1 MKTYLKTI
9 LRMFK
14 RHFAR
19 ILNIVAIIIVSVG
32 FMSGLGEV
40 DNKVKFSFNDYYKS
54 QNISDFE
61 IKCTSP
67 SGFSKEDIDYIKNL
81 FGEKNVMTGLSYDE
95 EEQDLV
101 TRYVFQD
108 FAGSINKLNLVEG
121 HFPENMFEVVV
132 ERKTD
137 VIVSFAIGDTITYN
151 GMQFIVCG
159 IVENPLLI
167 NKNAGP
173 SYIENKNLNN
183 CIYFAL
189 PSPIVSD
196 LFVTIE
202 DRNLFNGFSTAYKN
216 KITQL
221 KNEITLE
228 NATILT
234 LSENYGIYSLYYY
247 ADKVAD
253 ISIIFILFFLL
264 VTSLVVFSNMTR
276 LIDEER
282 PQIACMKT
290 LGFSS
295 FQILLKYVIFISV
308 ATLFG
313 GLASWFVGRGLI
325 QIIYNAFS
333 IQYIMPAISKT
344 SPYLFF
350 VISLASIFLSSQ
362 IVTIMAGYKLTKTS
376 PALLLVPKA
385 PHPGK
390 KVILEKIPFI
400 WNKLSFKYKS
410 CIRNILL
417 FKSRFFMT
425 LISIIGS
432 TILVLSGMGLLDCAI
447 KKDAGISIIIIA
459 IALIIFAGLL
469 CALVIYNIVN
479 INISERNREI
489 ASLMVLGYHKHEVA
503 AYMFREIY
511 ITSTLGALLGLP
523 LGVAFLHFAFS
534 LIDFGTIGLVN
545 WWTWILAPVITI
557 IFAILSSFM
566 LYKKIANTDMNKSLK
581 SVE

>member
-1 MKTYLKTI
+1 
-9 LRMFK
+9 MFK

-40 DNKVKFSFNDYYKS
+40 DNKVKFSFSDYYKS
-54 QNISDFE
+54 QNISDFV
-61 IKCTSP
+61 IKSTST
-67 SGFSKEDIDYIKNL
+67 SGFSSEDVNYIKDL
-81 FGEKNVMTGLSYDE
+81 FGENNVMTLLSYDE
-95 EEQDLV
+95 LEQDLV
-101 TRYVFQD
+101 TRYIFQD
-108 FAGSINKLNLVEG
+108 FDSNINKLTLVDG
-121 HFPENMFEVVV
+121 HFPQNTFEVAV

-137 VIVSFAIGDTITYN
+137 EIKSFSIDDTITYN
-151 GMQFIVCG
+151 GMQFTVCG
-159 IVENPLLI
+159 IVESPLLI

-173 SYIENKNLNN
+173 SYIEGKNLNN

-189 PSPIVSD
+189 PAPLISD
-196 LFVTIE
+196 IYVTIE
-202 DRNLFNGFSTAYKN
+202 DRELFNGFSTAYKN
-216 KITQL
+216 TISLL
-221 KNEITLE
+221 KDEIKLE
-228 NATILT
+228 NATILS
-234 LSENYGIYSLYYY
+234 LNENYGIYSLYYY

-264 VTSLVVFSNMTR
+264 VTALVVFSNMTR

-295 FQILLKYVIFISV
+295 FQILLKYVIFISI
-308 ATLFG
+308 ATLIG

-333 IQYIMPAISKT
+333 IQYIMPVISET

-350 VISLASIFLSSQ
+350 VISLVSIFVSSQ
-362 IVTIMAGYKLTKTS
+362 AVTFMAGYKLTKTS
-376 PALLLVPKA
+376 PASLLIPKA

-390 KVILEKIPFI
+390 KVLLEKIPFI
-400 WNKLSFKYKS
+400 WNRLSFKYKS
-410 CIRNILL
+410 CVRNIFL

-447 KKDAGISIIIIA
+447 KKDAGMSIIIIA
-459 IALIIFAGLL
+459 VALIIFAGLL

-503 AYMFREIY
+503 GYIFREIY
-511 ITSTLGALLGLP
+511 ITSALGALLGLP

-534 LIDFGTIGLVN
+534 LIDFGTIELVN
-545 WWTWILAPVITI
+545 WWTWILAPLVTI
-557 IFAILSSFM
+557 IFAIISSFM